1 MDKVIEIQ
9 HYLPHREPMLMV
21 DYIMRMDR
29 ENVETT
35 FYVKEDNVFLE
46 DARLTEPGLIENAA
60 QTCSAIVA
68 KSYFVDD
75 NDEDVKGKDVIGF
88 ISSIKK
94 VQIYSLPGVGC
105 GIATKAQLVSRFD
118 TGEFITCMMSCK
130 SYCDGELL
138 LEGDI
143 NLFIK
148 EVENEG
154 E

>member
-1 MDKVIEIQ
+1 
-9 HYLPHREPMLMV
+9 MV
-21 DYIMRMDR
+21 DYIMAMDG

-35 FYVKEDNVFLE
+35 FYVKEDNVFVE
-46 DARLTEPGLIENAA
+46 EEKLTEPGLIENAA

-68 KSYFVDD
+68 KSYFVKDD
-75 NDEDVKGKDVIGF
+75 DTIQSKDVIGF

-94 VQIYSLPGVGC
+94 VLIHSLPKIGC
-105 GIATKAQLVSRFD
+105 EIVTKAQLVSRFD

-143 NLFIK
+143 NLFIREARK
-148 EVENEG
+148 
-154 E
+154 